1 MERAF
6 QDKVLGATGI
16 LLKNSFIKAATYE
29 GMYEHGLPIQ
39 ALTNHHVDMAKGGVA
54 LTTLSYGAVSPE
66 GRTFPYQMYIHDKSL
81 EKLKSLSEEVHRA
94 GGKVSMQLTH
104 CGYFSKNK

>member
-16 LLKNSFIKAATYE
+16 RIKNSFIKAATYE
-29 GMYEHGLPIQ
+29 GMYEYGLPTQ
-39 ALTNHHVDMAKGGVA
+39 ALTDHHVAMAKGGVA
-54 LTTLSYGAVSPE
+54 LTTISYGAVSNE

-81 EKLKSLSEEVHRA
+81 DKLKKLAKEVHCA
-94 GGKVSMQLTH
+94 
-104 CGYFSKNK
+104 